1 MKQFFKTVLAVV
13 VGMLIMNLINGLF
26 YLSFFLLMG
35 LSSLGGSS
43 TVDVKPGSVLM
54 VDMSLISLSEQSVEE
69 DPFASLYSETPV
81 RTIGILD
88 AVSALGKAAEDPAI
102 SYLYLKTDGTGGGI
116 ATLEEFRKAVCAFRE
131 SGKPVVA
138 YMENPSSASYY
149 LASAADKVF
158 MTSSH
163 GGMNSV
169 VGIATQVV
177 FLKDLLDKLGVNV
190 QLIRHGKYK
199 SAGEMYIRNDISAE
213 NRLQYECFINSLWGA
228 WADEIAES
236 RGITADRFNA
246 LIDNLELNSPEDF
259 LEASLVDELLDLE
272 GLRVRLA
279 DYAGKDDYRNLNS
292 VDLGDYLDA
301 RAGSKSIFKD
311 KIAVIYASGEIVD
324 GNSTDQVAGD
334 RFARII
340 SDVRKDKSV
349 KAVVLRVNSPG
360 GSVIAS
366 EKIKNELDRLGD
378 EKPLVA
384 SYGDYAAS
392 GGYWISNNCRRIF
405 SDKGTLTGSIGVFSM
420 IPDFSS
426 TINDLAHV
434 NIVSINSNRHSDM
447 YSLSRALDAEE
458 TEYMQASVEDI
469 YERFVN
475 IVSEGRE
482 LRPEFV
488 DSIAQGRVW
497 AGSDALEIGL
507 VDEIGSLQDALRY
520 AALIADTETSSD
532 LSNYEI
538 VAYPKMLSPFE
549 QLLKS
554 LSGEEMVFAG
564 TPFENI
570 EAAYRDYEVQASGQ
584 VFARMP
590 YEISV
595 R

>member
-1 MKQFFKTVLAVV
+1 MKDFLKMTLAVLA
-13 VGMLIMNLINGLF
+13 GLF
-26 YLSFFLLMG
+26 IAGILGFMLFFGFIGTLA
-35 LSSLGGSS
+35 SLGSS
-43 TVDVKPGSVLM
+43 TPAMPRSGVLFM
-54 VDMSLISLSEQSVEE
+54 DMSRISIAEQTQET
-69 DPFASLYSETPV
+69 DPMAMIQGQDISI
-81 RTIGILD
+81 IGLWD
-88 AVSALGKAAEDPAI
+88 AVKAIEKAASDPAVQCI
-102 SYLYLKTDGTGGGI
+102 YLKADGLSAGGI
-116 ATLEEFRKAVCAFRE
+116 APVEELRQALGAFRL

-138 YMENPSSASYY
+138 YTENPGTGSYY
-149 LASAADKVF
+149 LASVADKIY
-158 MTSSH
+158 MGSYK
-163 GGMNSV
+163 GGSNMM
-169 VGIATQVV
+169 VGVGTQMI

-190 QLIRHGKYK
+190 QLIRHGKFK
-199 SAGEMYIRNDISAE
+199 SAGEMYIKSRPSEE
-213 NRLQYECFINSLWGA
+213 NLLQTREMVNSMWDGM
-228 WADEIAES
+228 AES
-236 RGITADRFNA
+236 ICSSREISREDLDGM
-246 LIDNLELNSPEDF
+246 IDNLKLNTPEDF
-259 LEASLVDELLDLE
+259 LACRLVDELLTKEELKE
-272 GLRVRLA
+272 KLAVLAKESKYEEVKFISLR
-279 DYAGKDDYRNLNS
+279 DYVNINAQTVSK
-292 VDLGDYLDA
+292 A
-301 RAGSKSIFKD
+301 RR
-311 KIAVIYASGEIVD
+311 KIAIIYAEGEIID
-324 GNSTDQVAGD
+324 GYDKQEVAGD
-334 RFARII
+334 RFAGII
-340 SDVRKDKSV
+340 SSVRADSTV
-349 KAVVLRVNSPG
+349 KAVVLRVASPG
-360 GSVIAS
+360 GSVAAS
-366 EKIKNELDRLGD
+366 EKIRTEIDLLRKV
-378 EKPLVA
+378 KPVIA
-384 SYGDYAAS
+384 SYGNYAAS
-392 GGYWISNNCRRIF
+392 GGYWISNSCDKIF
-405 SDKGTLTGSIGVFSM
+405 SDKSTLTGSIGVFSM

-538 VAYPKMLSPFE
+538 VAYPKVLSPFE